1 MFKNITQNIEGLTDL
16 KIFVMIFSLAFFIG
30 VIVLVFRMSKSATQE
45 LKNLPFDDEEF
56 NQENNNKN
64 KGEENGRS

>member
-1 MFKNITQNIEGLTDL
+1 MFKNITQNIEGLSDL

-30 VIVLVFRMSKSATQE
+30 VIVLVVRMSKSATQE
-45 LKNLPFDDEEF
+45 LKNLPFDDEEIE
-56 NQENNNKN
+56 QENNNKN